1 MNLYLSN
8 LNEINQPKLFLIN
21 IILNIIAIDL
31 KHMSGLHKIIPW
43 LPTNLKVNTTSMD
56 NTHTLPH
63 KRRIIKK
70 M

>member
-31 KHMSGLHKIIPW
+31 KHMSGLK
-43 LPTNLKVNTTSMD
+43 N
-56 NTHTLPH
+56 
-63 KRRIIKK
+63 
-70 M
+70 